1 MNPVRSKRANIPHSN
16 STMFRVLFSVLAVL
30 NIAAASSSDHRRLKG
45 EPLLESVSQK
55 TSTIDLQDSVISGY
69 VVTATYVDSGCTALG
84 SADSYLLNT
93 CFKESGKYTM
103 YTATATSILTSTYS
117 DAKCQTV
124 VSSLPSVPYSDA
136 CSQMAKKYISK
147 TTTVPSVTPVA
158 VQMLVH
164 VLHMHVLQSTYNQ
177 PTTPLTHI
185 VYSEQ
190 ILSCE

>member
-1 MNPVRSKRANIPHSN
+1 
-16 STMFRVLFSVLAVL
+16 MFRVLFSVLAVL

-55 TSTIDLQDSVISGY
+55 TSTIDLQDSVISRY
-69 VVTATYVDSGCTALG
+69 FVSATYVDSGCTALG
-84 SADSYLLNT
+84 SADSYLLDT

-124 VSSLPSVPYSDA
+124 VSSLPSVPYSDS
-136 CSQMAKKYISK
+136 CSQMAKKYIIK
-147 TTTVPSVTPVA
+147 TTTVPSVPSVTPVA

-164 VLHMHVLQSTYNQ
+164 VLHMHVLQSPYQ